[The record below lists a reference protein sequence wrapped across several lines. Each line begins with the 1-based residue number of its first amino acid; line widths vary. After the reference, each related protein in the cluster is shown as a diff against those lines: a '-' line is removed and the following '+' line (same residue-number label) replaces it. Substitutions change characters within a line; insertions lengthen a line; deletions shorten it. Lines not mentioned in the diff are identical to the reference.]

1 MDDAASKALI
11 IRVHVPG
18 VSQPA
23 SDSGSWE
30 LLRKKSWCQNQTWKV
45 KEDVTQLKVGERNC
59 REKRR
64 YENVLL
70 MGWEVY
76 LLGYMCVKKMVN
88 RELTSPIY
96 VTRKICNLL
105 SH

>member
-1 MDDAASKALI
+1 MDDAVSKALI

-45 KEDVTQLKVGERNC
+45 KEDVT
-59 REKRR
+59 
-64 YENVLL
+64 
-70 MGWEVY
+70 
-76 LLGYMCVKKMVN
+76 
-88 RELTSPIY
+88 
-96 VTRKICNLL
+96 
-105 SH
+105 